1 MPFFTSNGA
10 NIHIDVAGSGT
21 GAPVLFVHGFT
32 LDHRQW
38 ALQREALAASHRV
51 FRMDLRGHGR
61 SARALRGH
69 NWAGLAADVQRA
81 LVQVGMDRV
90 QPGFLVGHSI
100 SADAVLQAALAE
112 PRALKGIVIAAPA
125 VWGWEFSPEWKAL
138 IHEMRRHAAARDL
151 TRALDIFRAD
161 PLYAGVRAQPTLD
174 TAVRSM
180 QASFSGE
187 SLLSDE
193 ADTGVPTLERLG
205 DCKTPILVVRAER
218 DRDDFRAAAAEVA
231 ARAPRAHVV
240 DIDGSGHFPNLEAPQ
255 AFDRA
260 LHDFFTEQA

>member
-10 NIHIDVAGSGT
+10 NIHIDVAGNA
-21 GAPVLFVHGFT
+21 GAPILFVHGFT

-38 ALQREALAASHRV
+38 APQREVLAASHRV

-61 SARALRGH
+61 SARAVRGYT
-69 NWAGLAADVQRA
+69 WTGLAADVQRA
-81 LVQVGMDRV
+81 LVQVGMDRL

-125 VWGWEFSPEWKAL
+125 VWGWEFSAEWKAL
-138 IHEMRRHAAARDL
+138 LHEMRRHAAAHDL
-151 TRALDIFRAD
+151 ARALETFRAD
-161 PLYAGVRAQPTLD
+161 PVFVGVRAQPMLE

-180 QASFSGE
+180 QSSYSGE

-193 ADTGVPTLERLG
+193 VDSGVPTLERLA
-205 DCKTPILVVRAER
+205 DCKTPLLVVRSER
-218 DRDDFRAAAAEVA
+218 DRDDFRTAAAEVA

-240 DIDGSGHFPNLEAPQ
+240 DIDGAGHFANLEAPR

-260 LHDFFTEQA
+260 LQDFFAEHA